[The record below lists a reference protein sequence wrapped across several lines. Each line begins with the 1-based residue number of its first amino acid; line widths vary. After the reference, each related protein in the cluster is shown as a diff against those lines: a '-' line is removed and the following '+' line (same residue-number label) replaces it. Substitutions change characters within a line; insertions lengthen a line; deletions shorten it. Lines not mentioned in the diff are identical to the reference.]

1 MLHSIII
8 KNILHD
14 IYNLEYDIHTIM
26 FSIYNNC
33 YSFDREDDVI
43 DKNIL
48 KDEVELKPV
57 FIPPEIIKSTTLKD
71 ENIYNRKNRFSSEE
85 WEII

>member
-8 KNILHD
+8 KNILYD
-14 IYNLEYDIHTIM
+14 IYNLEYDINTIM

-33 YSFDREDDVI
+33 YSFGIEEDVI
-43 DKNIL
+43 DKNIV
-48 KDEVELKPV
+48 KEEVQLETV

-71 ENIYNRKNRFSSEE
+71 ENLHNRKNRFPSEE

>member
-1 MLHSIII
+1 MLHSNII
-8 KNILHD
+8 KNILYD
-14 IYNLEYDIHTIM
+14 IYNLEYDINTIM

-33 YSFDREDDVI
+33 YSFGIEDVI

-48 KDEVELKPV
+48 KEEVQLETV
-57 FIPPEIIKSTTLKD
+57 FIPPEIIKNTTLKD
-71 ENIYNRKNRFSSEE
+71 ENLHNRKNRFPSEE